1 MTKASS
7 KSNRFHHIRPF
18 QKINL
23 SRRDF
28 VGLAWKGLLGLSG
41 LLGLGG
47 LCRYFSYQPY
57 PAPARFF
64 DLGPVPDIP
73 VGTRIEV
80 PEAQAILVSTTG
92 GLQAFSLIC
101 PHLGC
106 EVETEEGGF
115 VCPCHGSRFNAD
127 GSLKKGPASQPL
139 RPLRL
144 EVSEEGH
151 LILDIS

>member
-1 MTKASS
+1 MHLLHT
-7 KSNRFHHIRPF
+7 RPF
-18 QKINL
+18 QKLDL
-23 SRRDF
+23 SRRNF
-28 VGLAWKGLLGLSG
+28 LNLAWKGLLGLSG
-41 LLGLGG
+41 LLGLAG

-57 PAPARFF
+57 PAPAKLF

-80 PEAQAILVSTTG
+80 PAAQAILVSTEE
-92 GLQAFSLIC
+92 GLKAFSLIC

-106 EVETEEGGF
+106 EVETDAEGF
-115 VCPCHGSRFNAD
+115 VCPCHGSRFNED
-127 GSLKKGPASQPL
+127 GSLKKGPASEPL

-144 EVSEEGH
+144 EVSKEGH

>member
-1 MTKASS
+1 MSFLRT
-7 KSNRFHHIRPF
+7 RPF
-18 QKINL
+18 EKITL

-28 VGLAWKGLLGLSG
+28 LNLAWKGLLGLSG
-41 LLGLGG
+41 LLGLAG
-47 LCRYFSYQPY
+47 LCRFFSYQPY
-57 PAPARFF
+57 PAPARLF

-80 PEAQAILVSTTG
+80 PAAQAILVSTEQ

-106 EVETEEGGF
+106 EVEANSEGF
-115 VCPCHGSRFNAD
+115 LCPCHGSRFNAD